1 MTKKTT
7 SPKYQEL
14 IGKKATL
21 GESIVTI
28 KVECPNHV
36 LYVQGKDGLGR
47 LAARRQLTLPDDS
60 PQMEMN
66 FQQKVNLTKIRY
78 NEAKNNVVN

>member
-14 IGKKATL
+14 IGKKANL

-36 LYVQGKDGLGR
+36 LYVQNKDGLGR
-47 LAARRQLTLPDDS
+47 LAARRQLTLPGES
-60 PQMEMN
+60 RQMALN
-66 FQQKVNLTKIRY
+66 FEGLPESKCIGVN
-78 NEAKNNVVN
+78 

>member
-7 SPKYQEL
+7 FPKYQEL

-47 LAARRQLTLPDDS
+47 LAARRQLTLALPDES
-60 PQMEMN
+60 KQMTLN
-66 FQQKVNLTKIRY
+66 FEGLPESKCLGVN
-78 NEAKNNVVN
+78 